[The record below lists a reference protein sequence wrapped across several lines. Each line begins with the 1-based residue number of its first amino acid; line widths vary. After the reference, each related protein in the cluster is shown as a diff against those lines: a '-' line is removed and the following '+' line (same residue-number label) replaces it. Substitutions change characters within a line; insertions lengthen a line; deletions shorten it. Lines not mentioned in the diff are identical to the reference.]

1 LGLKVWS
8 CGLFGIAFHN
18 RKILNSYDII
28 GTIGVGVIVVTYLL
42 LQLGRIKS
50 EQFVYSL
57 LNGMGAALILISLY
71 YDFNLPSVIVE
82 AFWLVISIFGILK
95 YLVARPS

>member
-1 LGLKVWS
+1 MSLAW
-8 CGLFGIAFHN
+8 
-18 RKILNSYDII
+18 YDIL

-50 EQFVYSL
+50 EQLLYSL
-57 LNGMGAALILISLY
+57 LNGLGAALILISLY

-95 YLVARPS
+95 YLVARAS

>member
-1 LGLKVWS
+1 MTFVW
-8 CGLFGIAFHN
+8 
-18 RKILNSYDII
+18 YDII
-28 GTIGVGVIVVTYLL
+28 GTLGVGVIVIIYLL

-50 EQFVYSL
+50 DQLVYSL
-57 LNGMGAALILISLY
+57 LNGVGAALILISLY

-95 YLVARPS
+95 YLVARTS